1 MVKANKG
8 LVRLILF
15 SLFIS
20 LILRSIQIGLGTFDG
35 HYIVD
40 GNLKNG
46 IEKCADDDI
55 TIKKEQDFKLG
66 KDKYKLFFS
75 VNNNNHNHCYVNI
88 YKKKLGGIY
97 YEKSLAI
104 QSEKL
109 FNIFRFSCNNK
120 NAYPS
125 IYIIYGYNENFNI
138 SDYTIKNKNNN
149 LIKKEVKSEKYFLD
163 LIHTDLIEDIE
174 IKTIDGDNLS
184 DNNIN
189 YRVII

>member
-35 HYIVD
+35 YYIVD
-40 GNLKNG
+40 GNLKNN
-46 IEKCADDDI
+46 IEKYADNDI

-66 KDKYKLFFS
+66 KAKYKL
-75 VNNNNHNHCYVNI
+75 
-88 YKKKLGGIY
+88 
-97 YEKSLAI
+97 
-104 QSEKL
+104 
-109 FNIFRFSCNNK
+109 
-120 NAYPS
+120 
-125 IYIIYGYNENFNI
+125 
-138 SDYTIKNKNNN
+138 
-149 LIKKEVKSEKYFLD
+149 FLD
-163 LIHTDLIEDIE
+163 LIHTDLIEDIK

-189 YRVII
+189 YE